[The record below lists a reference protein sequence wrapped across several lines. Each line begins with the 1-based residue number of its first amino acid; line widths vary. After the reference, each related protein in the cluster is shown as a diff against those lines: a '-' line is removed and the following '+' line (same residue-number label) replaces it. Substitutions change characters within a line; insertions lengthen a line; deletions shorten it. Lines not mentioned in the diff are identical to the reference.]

1 MQTKPVR
8 PRPSPCQSPPPLSLI
23 QTFIGTPVIRRLRQ
37 VWDHHT
43 PSEYR
48 HDNKHKLHK
57 DFTFHAN
64 VSDGTKY
71 PGWAE
76 ESRRALLQ
84 SMMAM
89 PAEFEIPI
97 IFAAVKRGAFD

>member
-8 PRPSPCQSPPPLSLI
+8 PAPEPVSVAAALI
-23 QTFIGTPVIRRLRQ
+23 VNPDIHWYPVIRCLRQ
-37 VWDHHT
+37 VWNHHI

-89 PAEFEIPI
+89 PAEIEIPI